1 MRTQFALLLLTEG
14 SPTMTYRDFAK
25 LRHKSPRTVQ
35 NEIYAKKNPVPF
47 WRDGGDH
54 LCNVADVAVWLDE
67 QREAAIRDVP
77 ALAGFAG

>member
-14 SPTMTYRDFAK
+14 RPTMTHKEFAV
-25 LRHKSPRTVQ
+25 LRHKSAKTVQ

-54 LCNVADVAVWLDE
+54 LCNVADVAAWLDE
-67 QREAAIRDVP
+67 QREAAIREQP
-77 ALAGFAG
+77 QLASFSS